1 MEIDLLKNY
10 PKPNRDLNSR
20 SLEKNDE
27 IINIAR
33 KFGKDF
39 FDGDRKYGYGGY
51 FYNPKF
57 WSTVVKD
64 FVNYYKLK
72 PGSKVLD
79 VGCGKGFMLFDLAR
93 QFPEI
98 KIRGIDISEYA
109 IENGHPTIKKFLS
122 AGDARNLEFEDKY
135 FDLVI
140 SINTV
145 HNFVI
150 EECKKSI
157 LELKRVSKKN
167 IFLTVDAYRT
177 QEEKERMYK
186 WNLTAKTIMSVSN
199 WKKTFNE
206 IGYYGDFYW
215 FIP

>member
-10 PKPNRDLNSR
+10 PKPNRNLNSR

-39 FDGDRKYGYGGY
+39 FDGERKYGYGGY
-51 FYNPKF
+51 YYNPKF
-57 WSTVVKD
+57 WSDVVRD
-64 FVNYYKLK
+64 IVSYYKLK
-72 PGSKVLD
+72 QGSKVLD
-79 VGCGKGFMLFDLAR
+79 VGCGKGFMLFDLFR
-93 QFPEI
+93 QYPEI
-98 KIRGIDISEYA
+98 KVRGVDISEYA
-109 IENGHPTIKKFLS
+109 IENGHPGIKKFLS
-122 AGDARNLEFEDKY
+122 VGDARNLEFEDNY

-140 SINTV
+140 SVNTV
-145 HNFVI
+145 HNFDI

-167 IFLTVDAYRT
+167 VFLTVDAYRND
-177 QEEKERMYK
+177 EEKKRMYK
-186 WNLTAKTIMSVSN
+186 WNLTAKTIMSVED

-206 IGYYGDFYW
+206 IGYYEDFYW